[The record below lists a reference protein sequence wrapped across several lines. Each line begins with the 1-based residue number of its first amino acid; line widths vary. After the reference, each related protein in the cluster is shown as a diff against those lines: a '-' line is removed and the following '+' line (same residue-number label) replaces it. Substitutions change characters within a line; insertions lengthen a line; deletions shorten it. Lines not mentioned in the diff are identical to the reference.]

1 MKTINGPKLQTF
13 YTCKDEEN
21 KCVNLYEEVNNDY
34 NLFLC
39 KERQFSVY
47 CSDIPLTYVDFV
59 KTPVDCPLL
68 GKSQE
73 YDVRFDKDVL
83 MRNL

>member
-1 MKTINGPKLQTF
+1 MTTTDGPKLQTF

-21 KCVNLYEEVNNDY
+21 KCVNLHTDRDIDY
-34 NLFLC
+34 VYFEC
-39 KERQFSVY
+39 KLLPFTLETT
-47 CSDIPLTYVDFV
+47 DGEIPKFI
-59 KTPVDCPLL
+59 KTPINCPLL
-68 GKSQE
+68 GKAQE

>member
-1 MKTINGPKLQTF
+1 MKTLDGPTLQTF
-13 YTCKDEEN
+13 YACKDGEN

-39 KERQFSVY
+39 KKRQLSVY
-47 CSDIPLTYVDFV
+47 CSDIPLTYIAFV
-59 KTPVDCPLL
+59 KTPIDCPLL
-68 GKSQE
+68 GKTQE
-73 YDVRFDKDVL
+73 EDKNFDKDVL